1 MFSLSMS
8 LLVLF
13 STVSFTVEMHYC
25 GDALIDISV
34 FSEVERC
41 ASEAYEI
48 ELEKI
53 TKKSCCKDV
62 VDLVEGQD
70 ELQKT
75 SFDDLDLDQ
84 QLFLDIYF
92 QSYKNLFEGLPQ
104 HLIPHKNYS
113 PPNLVFDIQV
123 LDQVFLI

>member
-1 MFSLSMS
+1 MAF
-8 LLVLF
+8 LVLF
-13 STVSFTVEMHYC
+13 STVSFTVEKHYC
-25 GDALIDISV
+25 GDALIDVSV
-34 FSEVERC
+34 FSEVEKC

-53 TKKSCCKDV
+53 TKKPCCKDV
-62 VDLVEGQD
+62 VDLVKGQD

-75 SFDDLDLDQ
+75 SVDDLSLDQ
-84 QLFLDIYF
+84 QLFLTAYL

-104 HLIPHKNYS
+104 HVIPHKNYS